1 MDLTNIPNSLVEKV
15 ICEYVKGDRN
25 RAVMIDRYINL
36 MCYEKLAEKHDVSVS
51 TVKRIIG
58 KYSNI
63 MFYHIDKE
71 QAKTQ
76 RLVDYTS
83 ILPAEL
89 VGILA
94 AVMEDLADSIE
105 ERTTEASPVVS
116 TEFYNVDGTRVV
128 APTRGI
134 TIVRQRHAD
143 GTVRTK
149 KIMKN

>member
-63 MFYHIDKE
+63 MFHHIDKE

-89 VGILA
+89 VGI
-94 AVMEDLADSIE
+94 
-105 ERTTEASPVVS
+105 
-116 TEFYNVDGTRVV
+116 
-128 APTRGI
+128 
-134 TIVRQRHAD
+134 
-143 GTVRTK
+143 
-149 KIMKN
+149 